1 VRRAVDGQ
9 QHGLEHRTITSGWRP
24 ESSIRRGRPPDEGHS
39 PVADGMSGRA
49 GPTGRIAPTAW
60 PEHSPSTRF
69 RTRCSARGV
78 QCSVR
83 GGVTALALRHP
94 APQPWS
100 TGCSRHGS
108 AAVYFGCG
116 RSSRRRRPAT
126 HPGLSS
132 MEHPDSSPALPDLW
146 TCGDPVRWR
155 RPRRPGAGPRRRRH
169 AALTWRR
176 PGDRP
181 EDPAGVRGP
190 GAVRRPVPAQARL
203 PGQLRAASLLDSPR
217 IVKQVDYAPRWRG
230 HSVMIQASAD
240 LDDER
245 RSWLQEAH
253 DVVGLQAD
261 LPNRAA
267 RRPRAGPGE

>member
-1 VRRAVDGQ
+1 MG
-9 QHGLEHRTITSGWRP
+9 
-24 ESSIRRGRPPDEGHS
+24 

-69 RTRCSARGV
+69 RTRCLARGV
-78 QCSVR
+78 QCSVC

-108 AAVYFGCG
+108 AAVYFGYG
-116 RSSRRRRPAT
+116 GSSRRRRPAT

-155 RPRRPGAGPRRRRH
+155 CPRRPGAGPRRRRH
-169 AALTWRR
+169 APLTWRH

-190 GAVRRPVPAQARL
+190 GAVRRPVAAQARL
-203 PGQLRAASLLDSPR
+203 PVQLRAASLLDSPR

-230 HSVMIQASAD
+230 HYVMIQASAD
-240 LDDER
+240 LDDELR
-245 RSWLQEAH
+245 GWLQEATTSS
-253 DVVGLQAD
+253 GCR
-261 LPNRAA
+261 PTCRTGRAA
-267 RRPRAGPGE
+267 GHAPVQASDGGRSRAIDTLPGRLGRGRATPPGDAPARAGRPT